1 VCADHS
7 TFQEACMRRLADPRE
22 GVRRLA
28 FGMGGGTCFD
38 LSPAFAWLLRQLGA
52 TARLVMAC
60 DAIAEGYSSTAN
72 RLVVVTDNPGQGSLL
87 ADVCAPEPCR
97 VAVDLS
103 SESSDALATYD
114 VISSGEAEPAGFV
127 SLLRRRRAAGSI
139 PLSLEPTVE
148 QEAAPKEDEEP
159 GPRTPVYAFRPEQDL
174 AFDAE
179 EIKQALA
186 AVSDPASTL
195 AKQRLF
201 WLALPNGFVVLTDSM
216 MRRVNEGK
224 VVEEEALNGADAWS
238 ACLDKILS
246 QLYENPP
253 KDIALYPKKAGV
265 SDGTPVGNYRRSEA
279 NITASDQMQKA
290 WQSQEAASER
300 GKHLGMADSSS
311 LAVGGAGQG
320 GGLGLNRPG
329 FGPKVQHFSGSG
341 QRCKLINVSDEVPNA
356 WAQVMDDEDPIGW
369 MLCEYGEDGKSLDLK
384 CKGEGGLASFKAS
397 LGSSIAWGGFR
408 CSAVDRR
415 GGVDCKRT
423 KMVFVQYRPDSAP
436 HMKKAKQASHKGDV
450 KDAMTGAHLD
460 VTVENEGDLDE
471 QELIQKLQDAT
482 GAHKPNGYEFEA
494 GMFLEADFYGT
505 GIGKECKNENSKN

>member
-1 VCADHS
+1 
-7 TFQEACMRRLADPRE
+7 MR
-22 GVRRLA
+22 VH
-28 FGMGGGTCFD
+28 
-38 LSPAFAWLLRQLGA
+38 PATLLRTQ
-52 TARLVMAC
+52 
-60 DAIAEGYSSTAN
+60 
-72 RLVVVTDNPGQGSLL
+72 
-87 ADVCAPEPCR
+87 
-97 VAVDLS
+97 
-103 SESSDALATYD
+103 
-114 VISSGEAEPAGFV
+114 
-127 SLLRRRRAAGSI
+127 
-139 PLSLEPTVE
+139 
-148 QEAAPKEDEEP
+148 K
-159 GPRTPVYAFRPEQDL
+159 
-174 AFDAE
+174 
-179 EIKQALA
+179 KQA
-186 AVSDPASTL
+186 SHDGIPTST
-195 AKQRLF
+195 
-201 WLALPNGFVVLTDSM
+201 
-216 MRRVNEGK
+216 
-224 VVEEEALNGADAWS
+224 
-238 ACLDKILS
+238 
-246 QLYENPP
+246 
-253 KDIALYPKKAGV
+253 
-265 SDGTPVGNYRRSEA
+265 YRRSEA

-290 WQSQEAASER
+290 YQSQGAASER
-300 GKHLGMADSSS
+300 SKHLGMTDSSS

-341 QRCKLINVSDEVPNA
+341 QRCKTINISDEVPNA

-384 CKGEGGLASFKAS
+384 CKGEGGLASFKSS
-397 LGSSIAWGGFR
+397 LGDSIAWGGFR

-450 KDAMTGAHLD
+450 KDVMTGAHLD